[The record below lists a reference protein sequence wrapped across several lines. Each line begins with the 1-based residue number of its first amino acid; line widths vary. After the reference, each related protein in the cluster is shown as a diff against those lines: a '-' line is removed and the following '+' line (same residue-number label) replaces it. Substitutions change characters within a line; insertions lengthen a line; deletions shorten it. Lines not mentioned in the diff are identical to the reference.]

1 MTPTPEL
8 LLRDAAWLRGL
19 ARRLAAPVD
28 QADDLVQEVS
38 LAALQSGARP
48 IGRPWLAAV
57 AVNLSRLFHRR
68 SLRERQRLLRLA
80 IPAAS
85 PSAAELVEQAELQQR
100 AVTAVLELP
109 ALQRDVVLMRFLQG
123 LSLEDTAQRL
133 QLPLETVRTR
143 QRRALAALRE
153 RLLPADER
161 HGMAGLWLIG
171 WIMNTKAAATIAA
184 AIALAA
190 GAFWMMREPPPP
202 ATSESAMLVPEPAAL
217 VEEPASGSNAETHGL
232 RTAAAP
238 EREAAPTPAAAPE
251 PAPSATTTTLAVA
264 VRWSDDGTP
273 ATGVHVMCR
282 PMTGLGP
289 ILASDAAGMATFA
302 GLDAGRYC
310 ISSAHMN
317 PGGDVFVD
325 LGAPPPGAR
334 ELHTGRLRTL
344 VGDAKTGAAKTIE
357 VRVAR
362 GFAVQGRVV
371 DPDGAPVPFAD
382 LVVSQGGVDPAFAF
396 PAGRAD
402 AQGRFRVDGM
412 GTMRMLG
419 AQHPQFGSTDFELM
433 KEDSGQHELVLTM
446 PRKGVAAV
454 AGRVVDGNGKPLARA
469 FVHLQQTGTVKIQAG
484 ARCVMPPPPIMTT
497 TEADGRF
504 SAATLR
510 PGKRRLYVY
519 VDGLAPHFSTF
530 ELAEGERREVDVQLL
545 PGATLVCTVRDAQ
558 GQPIDGATVSLA
570 GLSFPQQA
578 WQTSHG
584 GKPLRFTGMPP
595 GPRKVVV
602 NQQKFAAFE
611 REVVF
616 PATGE
621 LVLDVELRTGHTV
634 KGRVLDHQG
643 KPLAKW
649 WVDLGYGRRR
659 VTTDDEGRFTLP
671 DAAETGNS
679 VYVRPTMGFV
689 PFRLRVEGVAADEG
703 ERTFV
708 VTADCAPSA
717 RVRGRCLAID
727 GTPLGGVALGLWQ
740 EHMQVEGNRVTAADG
755 SFEIGP
761 LPPGAYR
768 IYPTHRDAKFEGVDF
783 ELKADEV
790 RELPPFASKVP
801 KER

>member
-19 ARRLAAPVD
+19 ARRLAAPAD

-48 IGRPWLAAV
+48 INRPWLAAV
-57 AVNLSRLFHRR
+57 AGNLMRLFHRR
-68 SLRERQRLLRLA
+68 SQRERQRLLRLA
-80 IPAAS
+80 TPTAS

-109 ALQRDVVLMRFLQG
+109 PLQRDVVLMRFLQG
-123 LSLEDTAQRL
+123 LSLEDTARRL

-161 HGMAGLWLIG
+161 HGIAGLWLIG

-184 AIALAA
+184 AVALAA

-202 ATSESAMLVPEPAAL
+202 TTSESATAPEPTAD
-217 VEEPASGSNAETHGL
+217 VQEPVRRNAAETPPPG
-232 RTAAAP
+232 TAAAP

-251 PAPSATTTTLAVA
+251 PAPSAPTLALAVA
-264 VRWSDDGTP
+264 ARWSDDGTP
-273 ATGVHVMCR
+273 APDVQVMCR
-282 PMTGLGP
+282 PMLGLGP
-289 ILASDAAGMATFA
+289 ILATDAAGMATFA
-302 GLDAGRYC
+302 GLDAGMYC
-310 ISSAHMN
+310 ISSAHMD

-325 LGAPPPGAR
+325 LGPSGAR
-334 ELHTGRLRTL
+334 LLRADRRRTSL
-344 VGDAKTGAAKTIE
+344 ADAGEAKTIE

-362 GFAVQGRVV
+362 GFPVQGRVV

-382 LVVSQGGVDPAFAF
+382 LVVLQAGVDPAFAF

-402 AQGRFRVDGM
+402 GQGRFRVEGM
-412 GTMRMLG
+412 GQMRLLG
-419 AQHPQFGSTDFELM
+419 AQHAQFGATDFELL
-433 KEDSGQHELVLTM
+433 KQDSGQHDLVLTM

-454 AGRVVDGNGKPLARA
+454 AGRVVDGNGKPIARA
-469 FVHLQQTGTVKIQAG
+469 FVHLQQTGTVKFQAG
-484 ARCVMPPPPIMTT
+484 ARAVLPPPPVMTT
-497 TEADGRF
+497 TDADGRF
-504 SAATLR
+504 VAVTLR

-519 VDGLAPHFSTF
+519 VDGLAPHFSNF

-545 PGATLVCTVRDAQ
+545 PGVTLVCTVRDVQ
-558 GQPIDGATVSLA
+558 RKPVDGAMVSVG

-578 WQTSHG
+578 AQTTIG
-584 GKPLRFTGMPP
+584 GEPVRIPGVPP
-595 GPRKVVV
+595 GQRKVSVYKE
-602 NQQKFAAFE
+602 KFARFE
-611 REVVF
+611 REVAF

-621 LVLDVELRTGHTV
+621 LVLDVELGAGHTV

-649 WVDLGYGRRR
+649 SVDLGHGRSR
-659 VTTDDEGRFTLP
+659 VMTDNEGRFTLP
-671 DAAETGNS
+671 EAAETGNKI
-679 VYVRPTMGFV
+679 YVRPSMGFE
-689 PFRLRVEGVAADEG
+689 PYRLRVEGVAANEG

-708 VTADCAPSA
+708 VTADTAPSA
-717 RVRGRCLAID
+717 RVRGRCLAVD
-727 GTPLGGVALGLWQ
+727 GLPLGGVAVGLWQ
-740 EHMQVEGNRVTAADG
+740 EHMQVEGTAVVTAADG

-761 LPPGAYR
+761 LPPGPYR
-768 IYPTHRDAKFEGVDF
+768 IYPTHRDAKFEGVNF

-790 RELPPFASKVP
+790 RELPAFASKVP

>member
-19 ARRLAAPVD
+19 ARKLAAPVD

-38 LAALQSGARP
+38 LAALQTGARP

-57 AVNLSRLFHRR
+57 AGNLSRLFHRR
-68 SLRERQRLLRLA
+68 SQRERQRLLRLA
-80 IPAAS
+80 TPAAS

-109 ALQRDVVLMRFLQG
+109 PLQRDVVLMRFLQG
-123 LSLEDTAQRL
+123 LSLVDTSQRL

-161 HGMAGLWLIG
+161 PGLAGLSIFG
-171 WIMNTKAAATIAA
+171 WIMNTKATATIAA
-184 AIALAA
+184 TVALAA

-202 ATSESAMLVPEPAAL
+202 ATSESAMVAEPAPR
-217 VEEPASGSNAETHGL
+217 VQEPSGSKTAAAPVPPS
-232 RTAAAP
+232 AAAP

-251 PAPSATTTTLAVA
+251 PARPASTLAIAVA
-264 VRWSDDGTP
+264 ARWSDDGTP
-273 ATGVHVMCR
+273 AADVHVMCR
-282 PMTGLGP
+282 PVLGLGP
-289 ILASDAAGMATFA
+289 VLATDAAGVATFA

-310 ISSAHMN
+310 ISSARVE

-325 LGAPPPGAR
+325 VGTPPSRVRPLRAGAEAGG
-334 ELHTGRLRTL
+334 T
-344 VGDAKTGAAKTIE
+344 KTIE
-357 VRVAR
+357 LRVAR

-382 LVVSQGGVDPAFAF
+382 VVVSPAGVDPAFAF

-402 AQGRFRVDGM
+402 AQGRFRVEGM
-412 GTMRMLG
+412 GSMRLLG
-419 AQHPQFGSTDFELM
+419 AQHPQFGATDFELL
-433 KEDSGQHELVLTM
+433 KQDSEQHELVLKM
-446 PRKGVAAV
+446 PRSGVAAV
-454 AGRVVDGNGKPLARA
+454 SGRVVDGNGKPLARA
-469 FVHLQQTGTVKIQAG
+469 FVHLQQMGTVKIQAG
-484 ARCVMPPPPIMTT
+484 ARYSMPPLPIMTT
-497 TEADGRF
+497 TDADGRF
-504 SAATLR
+504 AATTLR
-510 PGKRRLYVY
+510 SGKRRLYVY
-519 VDGLAPHFSTF
+519 VEGLAPHFSNF
-530 ELAEGERREVDVQLL
+530 ELAPGERREVDVQLL

-558 GQPIDGATVSLA
+558 RQPVDGANVSIV
-570 GLSFPQQA
+570 GLTFPQQA
-578 WQTSHG
+578 GKTSYG
-584 GKPLRFTGMPP
+584 GKAMRFSGMPP
-595 GPRKVVV
+595 GPRKVSVYHE
-602 NQQKFAAFE
+602 KFTRFE

-616 PATGE
+616 PETGE
-621 LVLDVELRTGHTV
+621 VVLDVELGVGHTV

-659 VTTDDEGRFTLP
+659 VTTDDEGRFLLP
-671 DAAETGNS
+671 DAAEAGNK
-679 VYVRPTMGFV
+679 VYVRPTMGFE
-689 PFRLRVEGVAADEG
+689 PYRLRVEGVAADEG

-708 VTADCAPSA
+708 VAADCAPSA
-717 RVRGRCLAID
+717 RVRGRCLAVD
-727 GTPLGGVALGLWQ
+727 GTPLGGVAVGLWQ
-740 EHMQVEGNRVTAADG
+740 EHMQVEGTGVVTAADG

-761 LPPGAYR
+761 LPPGPYR

-790 RELPPFASKVP
+790 RELPAFASKVP